1 VEVVK
6 SGKRRWIAPHCYRG
20 NNYFH
25 IGWDWA
31 KTALETAWRLVRRVR
46 FTGNR
51 DLHPAMASRQQHQKR
66 TYQLE
71 FTVWT
76 YQYVPDYFCQ
86 STMIVPLLEILL
98 SQIRL

>member
-1 VEVVK
+1 VPSRLWFILAAATLYVTAQGVEVVK
-6 SGKRRWIAPHCYRG
+6 SGKRRWIDPHCYRG

-71 FTVWT
+71 FTV
-76 YQYVPDYFCQ
+76 
-86 STMIVPLLEILL
+86 
-98 SQIRL
+98 